1 MRVKCRLKGL
11 LIFLLYFKQGKIG
24 EMGPQ
29 GPPGPPGPEVGHK
42 YDYIEYLDI
51 LLCTVN
57 LILDAE
63 DFSVVM
69 FMTNKSCF
77 AFWLFMHTRRTI
89 YVSFSSLRESQVN
102 KFRFGYLGTSLQA
115 ASSKF
120 WKWCPLWWSCTLTQD
135 VGPRREIGAFPSKFT
150 SNQYQEHFIL
160 YGYKSVV
167 QLMIHPV
174 GFKTPLSSCYLY
186 KCQPVFET

>member
-11 LIFLLYFKQGKIG
+11 FIFLLYFKQGKIG

-57 LILDAE
+57 LIFDAE

-77 AFWLFMHTRRTI
+77 AFWLFMHTRHTI
-89 YVSFSSLRESQVN
+89 YVSFSSLRESEV
-102 KFRFGYLGTSLQA
+102 KDTWAHR
-115 ASSKF
+115 
-120 WKWCPLWWSCTLTQD
+120 
-135 VGPRREIGAFPSKFT
+135 
-150 SNQYQEHFIL
+150 
-160 YGYKSVV
+160 
-167 QLMIHPV
+167 
-174 GFKTPLSSCYLY
+174 
-186 KCQPVFET
+186 